1 MSTANTSINQRKDTP
16 RIKQTIIEQNSND
29 KERIYEDRPSE
40 TPGCLI
46 VQKQFLICQVCFW
59 CASYYIYDMANW
71 SPKFDVFNLAAIQQC
86 PGCSAKGTI
95 ESLPILYNEHH
106 TAPLT

>member
-16 RIKQTIIEQNSND
+16 SIKQTIVEQNSND
-29 KERIYEDRPSE
+29 KESVYEHRPNAISK
-40 TPGCLI
+40 CSI
-46 VQKQFLICQVCFW
+46 VQKQFLVCQACFW
-59 CASYYIYDMANW
+59 CASYYTYNIANW
-71 SPKFDVFNLAAIQQC
+71 FPKSNVFNLDIQQC

-106 TAPLT
+106 AYGKHR